1 MNETRDVP
9 DGAIILDAVVAP
21 GHDGAAELV
30 VSLRHPNGALE
41 TVALD
46 AELGFHLMKSCGVA
60 SAAELPGK
68 PWRRILEGL

>member
-1 MNETRDVP
+1 MTGSRVVSGE
-9 DGAIILDAVVAP
+9 AIILDAVVAP

-30 VSLRHPNGALE
+30 ISLRHPNGGLE

-60 SAAELPGK
+60 SAAGLPGQ